1 MIKYASRNKGEA
13 CGNDHYSHYWRG
25 RGLFGHNIG
34 KKTVKTKKKH
44 AFGLHA
50 VQNSCTCDS
59 NP

>member
-1 MIKYASRNKGEA
+1 MIKYASRNTGEA
-13 CGNDHYSHYWRG
+13 CGNDHYSHCWTG

-34 KKTVKTKKKH
+34 ENCKDDKH

-50 VQNSCTCDS
+50 VQSGRTCDS